1 MQFPDFRLTDKVA
14 VVTGASRGLGEG
26 TALALA
32 NAGAHVVVTSRVQD
46 RVEPVAAAI
55 EEMGREALPLALE
68 VRQVDSIEAMV
79 EAAMARFGRI
89 DVLVNNAGGST
100 VGRGTPF
107 FELSLEDWQ
116 YTIDVDLT
124 GTFLCARA
132 AARNMVERKQGAI
145 INVASVFSYA
155 TATGNASYTAAKGAV
170 VQLTKAMAADLAP
183 HQVRVNCI
191 APGAIVVEEDR
202 KVRGTLMGDYLL
214 VERWGRA
221 EDIAAAALFL
231 ASGES
236 SYIDGQTIT
245 VDGGLL
251 ALMPG
256 KPLGQS

>member
-1 MQFPDFRLTDKVA
+1 MILQGKVA
-14 VVTGASRGLGEG
+14 IVTGSTQGIGRGIARRFAAEGADLVVVGRNEGNGQAVVEELRGLGARAIYVR
-26 TALALA
+26 TD
-32 NAGAHVVVTSRVQD
+32 VSRAED
-46 RVEPVAAAI
+46 VERMAQRTV
-55 EEMGREALPLALE
+55 EEYG
-68 VRQVDSIEAMV
+68 Q
-79 EAAMARFGRI
+79 I

-132 AARNMVERKQGAI
+132 AARNMVERKEGAI
-145 INVASVFSYA
+145 INIASVFSYA

-170 VQLTKAMAADLAP
+170 VQLTKAMAVDLAP

-191 APGAIVVEEDR
+191 APGAIVFEEDR
-202 KVRGTLMGDYLL
+202 TVRGTLMGDYLP

-231 ASGES
+231 ASEES

>member
-1 MQFPDFRLTDKVA
+1 MRLKGKVA
-14 VVTGASRGLGEG
+14 IVTGSTQGIGRGIARRFAAEGADVVVVGRNETNGRAVVAELQGLG
-26 TALALA
+26 ARAIYVRADL
-32 NAGAHVVVTSRVQD
+32 SRAED
-46 RVEPVAAAI
+46 AER
-55 EEMGREALPLALE
+55 
-68 VRQVDSIEAMV
+68 MV
-79 EAAMARFGRI
+79 ERTLEAFGQI

-107 FELSLEDWQ
+107 FELAIEDWQ
-116 YTIDVDLT
+116 YTIDIDLT

-145 INVASVFSYA
+145 INIASVFSYA
-155 TATGNASYTAAKGAV
+155 TASGNASYTAAKGAV

-183 HQVRVNCI
+183 YQVRVNCI
-191 APGAIVVEEDR
+191 APGAIVFEER
-202 KVRGTLMGDYLL
+202 HQVRGTSMGDYLL
-214 VERWGRA
+214 VERWGKA

-231 ASGES
+231 ATEES

-256 KPLGQS
+256 KPLGRS

>member
-1 MQFPDFRLTDKVA
+1 MTVQGKVA
-14 VVTGASRGLGEG
+14 IVTGSTQGIGRGVARRFAAEGSDLVVVGRNEENGRAVVNELRGLGARAIYVR
-26 TALALA
+26 TD
-32 NAGAHVVVTSRVQD
+32 VT
-46 RVEPVAAAI
+46 RVEDI
-55 EEMGREALPLALE
+55 EGMVQRTMEA
-68 VRQVDSIEAMV
+68 
-79 EAAMARFGRI
+79 FGQI
-89 DVLVNNAGGST
+89 DILVNNAGGASFA
-100 VGRGTPF
+100 RGTPF
-107 FELSLEDWQ
+107 FELAIEDWQ
-116 YTIDVDLT
+116 RAIDLNLT

-132 AARNMVERKQGAI
+132 AARNMVKRKQGTI
-145 INVASVFSYA
+145 INIASVFGF
-155 TATGNASYTAAKGAV
+155 ATGTGTAAYVAAKGAV

-191 APGAIVVEEDR
+191 APGAIVFEER
-202 KVRGTLMGDYLL
+202 NQVRGTSMGDYLL
-214 VERWGRA
+214 VERWGTV